1 MNTNP
6 KARRTPQGMPPMA
19 NRSAVGHTHAT
30 AWLSPLLSKLLLL
43 EISVASQVDVGEGR
57 REGLGFMVPVQSEF
71 DLISRIVRA

>member
-6 KARRTPQGMPPMA
+6 RARRTPQSMPPTA

-30 AWLSPLLSKLLLL
+30 VWLSLLLSKLLLP

-57 REGLGFMVPVQSEF
+57 HEGLGFMVPVQSEF
-71 DLISRIVRA
+71 DLISIIVHA